1 MPIYALNLG
10 PSDLRRFSQRRF
22 GVISPMHWW
31 DFVVRFCRRR
41 MKPRKHTKL
50 HETKTNFMSVTLNE
64 DKVWFDE
71 ARKLEHICADISV
84 VRSDGR
90 RVLVLSHFESTL
102 TSLTS
107 ALREQGIHHERFS
120 SLNPAELCM
129 SAPGK
134 VWFAS
139 ASAFQVA
146 NEMTAIV
153 HGSRLE
159 IIVAEHHPM
168 HSRDQQIVDA
178 AGKLSCD
185 AQLCFYFSL
194 DDPVMQH
201 FGNERIKA
209 LFERLGI
216 DKNECISHHLINTAI
231 RTAQE
236 KIEKQVGK
244 DVPTHSAA
252 DWFKYNLRDKKNN

>member
-1 MPIYALNLG
+1 
-10 PSDLRRFSQRRF
+10 
-22 GVISPMHWW
+22 
-31 DFVVRFCRRR
+31 
-41 MKPRKHTKL
+41 
-50 HETKTNFMSVTLNE
+50 MSVTINE

-71 ARKLEHICADISV
+71 ARKLEHICADISIFQT
-84 VRSDGR
+84 DGR

-102 TSLTS
+102 ASLTS
-107 ALREQGIHHERFS
+107 ALRDKGITHERFS
-120 SLNPAELCM
+120 SLNPAELCT

-139 ASAFQVA
+139 ASAFRVA
-146 NEMTAIV
+146 NEMSAIGE
-153 HGSRLE
+153 GSELR

-168 HSRDQQIVDA
+168 HSRDQGVVDA
-178 AGKLSCD
+178 AMKLSCD
-185 AQLCFYFSL
+185 VQLCFYFSL
-194 DDPVMQH
+194 DDPVMKH
-201 FGNERIKA
+201 FGNERIKG

-216 DKNECISHHLINTAI
+216 DKNECISHQLINTAI

-252 DWFKYNLRDKKNN
+252 DWFKYNLRE

>member
-1 MPIYALNLG
+1 MQSNAAPLRSMP
-10 PSDLRRFSQRRF
+10 
-22 GVISPMHWW
+22 
-31 DFVVRFCRRR
+31 
-41 MKPRKHTKL
+41 
-50 HETKTNFMSVTLNE
+50 VTINE

-71 ARKLEHICADISV
+71 ARKLEHICSDSSDF
-84 VRSDGR
+84 RSAGR
-90 RVLVLSHFESTL
+90 SVLVLSHFESTL
-102 TSLTS
+102 ASLTS
-107 ALREQGIHHERFS
+107 ALREKGITHDRFS

-139 ASAFQVA
+139 AGAFQVA
-146 NEMTAIV
+146 NEMTGIG

-168 HSRDQQIVDA
+168 HSRDQQLVDA
-178 AGKLSCD
+178 AANLSCD

-194 DDPVMQH
+194 DDPVMKH
-201 FGNERIKA
+201 FGNERVKA

-216 DKNECISHHLINTAI
+216 DKDECISHQLINAAI

-252 DWFKYNLRDKKNN
+252 DWFKYNLPGTKKY